1 MCRVNHDFDDYYF
14 TIYTLNDEIITGFDD
29 IDTLAKFFN
38 IPLKKVLYC
47 LRNNL
52 NLEYNHHKVKI
63 IVFKKDNE
71 ISLRKR

>member
-1 MCRVNHDFDDYYF
+1 MCRINREFDDYYF
-14 TIYTLNDEIITGFDD
+14 TLYTLNDEIITGFDY
-29 IDTLAKFFN
+29 IDDLAKFFN

-63 IVFKKDNE
+63 VVFKKENE
-71 ISLRKR
+71 INLKR